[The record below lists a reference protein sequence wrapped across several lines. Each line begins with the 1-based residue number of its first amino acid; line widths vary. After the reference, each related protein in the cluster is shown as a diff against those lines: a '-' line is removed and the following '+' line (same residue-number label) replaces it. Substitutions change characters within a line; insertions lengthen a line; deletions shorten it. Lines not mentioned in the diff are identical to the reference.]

1 MQHVLPCLLSPQPPV
16 FPASAES
23 GLQTHTDHNPLSLT
37 SHGRIK
43 DKEGCNC
50 GCQRGDGQQGQGDE
64 QGEDMSTWAGA
75 GCCQGGC
82 ESLPSLLPLHF
93 WLRGRAGL
101 GRKHTGEA
109 WKDFEVIIHRNLGKM
124 VTGVGTMSVNHL
136 SLQPRCRE
144 GTLFLSPTSMHTS
157 LSDNTQETATGG
169 LHTTWGLFSLNL
181 FLSGNREGW
190 TSDFS
195 SLQAMLYLA
204 QLLLTKKIIYLIDL

>member
-75 GCCQGGC
+75 GCSALPPAPAFLAQREGRARQKAHWGGMEGLWGYNPQKLGQNGNWGRYNVCKPLISTASVQGRHTV
-82 ESLPSLLPLHF
+82 SLPH
-93 WLRGRAGL
+93 
-101 GRKHTGEA
+101 
-109 WKDFEVIIHRNLGKM
+109 IHA
-124 VTGVGTMSVNHL
+124 H
-136 SLQPRCRE
+136 
-144 GTLFLSPTSMHTS
+144 
-157 LSDNTQETATGG
+157 
-169 LHTTWGLFSLNL
+169 FSLWQH
-181 FLSGNREGW
+181 SGNSHRR
-190 TSDFS
+190 TTYNMRA
-195 SLQAMLYLA
+195 L
-204 QLLLTKKIIYLIDL
+204 